1 MTTTIQINE
10 RTLQL
15 LKKLKEE
22 TCSNSYEE
30 AIIKT
35 VLNKNKEESFAGVLK
50 EHISKKNAEKL
61 IKELQNE
68 RRKSDR
74 F

>member
-15 LKKLKEE
+15 LKRLKEE

-50 EHISKKNAEKL
+50 EHISKKDSEKL